1 MHITMLALIRK
12 GTKCDLVRERMSNDD
27 IRPPVNMKIAS
38 MIDLVRMLVSWSQRE
53 RPASMLYFE
62 HKGKHI
68 YGTLISN
75 HGYYEMYG
83 LPLWVHAEGDGP
95 PKGNFIAYKGRPKET
110 IEFVDTFAESEP
122 MTVFLPII
130 RLTKKLDIIDM

>member
-1 MHITMLALIRK
+1 MIVLISLK
-12 GTKCDLVRERMSNDD
+12 NIERFGAQKLSKDD

-38 MIDLVRMLVSWSQRE
+38 MTDLARMLVSWSQRD

-75 HGYYEMYG
+75 HGYYEHYG
-83 LPLWVHAEGDGP
+83 LPLWVHIEGDGP
-95 PKGNFIAYKGRPKET
+95 PEGSFLSYTTRPKEKV
-110 IEFVDTFAESEP
+110 EFVESISESGT
-122 MTVFLPII
+122 MVFYLPIV
-130 RLTKKLDIIDM
+130 RLAEKLEILDI

>member
-1 MHITMLALIRK
+1 
-12 GTKCDLVRERMSNDD
+12 MSKDD

-38 MIDLVRMLVSWSQRE
+38 MIDLARMLVSWSQRE

-75 HGYYEMYG
+75 HGYYEYYG
-83 LPLWVHAEGDGP
+83 LPLREMAHQRAISLHTRVD
-95 PKGNFIAYKGRPKET
+95 PK
-110 IEFVDTFAESEP
+110 
-122 MTVFLPII
+122 
-130 RLTKKLDIIDM
+130 RL